1 MKNQIEWKQEK
12 EMNNILLHQLIALQE
27 IRKLEGEGK
36 KEEAK
41 KLSLKYNVLC
51 KETSFIAVDKTTK
64 NEVDFI
70 KTIEFE

>member
-1 MKNQIEWKQEK
+1 MEWKKEK
-12 EMNNILLHQLIALQE
+12 EINDILLHQLIALQE

-51 KETSFIAVDKTTK
+51 KETAFIAIDKTTRK
-64 NEVDFI
+64 
-70 KTIEFE
+70 